1 MPDPLQDWELAERLR
16 RVEREQ
22 AEDELEAAIRL
33 EQGSIPFLQRIR
45 GETGSD
51 VSFRLL
57 GGQHRAG
64 TIQLVA
70 SDAVVL
76 ELLDMTW
83 LIPETAVV
91 SAQISRVPPALPPR
105 GIERGSMRTVIRRL
119 LDTAVRVDLVDGS
132 SSAGRL
138 TEVGADYLVLTD
150 AHSFEM
156 IPLVTVL
163 ALGWQE
169 TQLSPKHLMSDRQS

>member
-1 MPDPLQDWELAERLR
+1 MSDPLQDWELAERLR

-91 SAQISRVPPALPPR
+91 SAQISRVPPALPR
-105 GIERGSMRTVIRRL
+105 VALSEDRCER
-119 LDTAVRVDLVDGS
+119 
-132 SSAGRL
+132 
-138 TEVGADYLVLTD
+138 
-150 AHSFEM
+150 
-156 IPLVTVL
+156 
-163 ALGWQE
+163 
-169 TQLSPKHLMSDRQS
+169 